1 MSLGVPLNHFEV
13 DLEQRLVPELMILVI
28 GHAVG
33 QEGDGDLRDG
43 PESGG
48 RDVWVTLV
56 ISLETLS
63 AWTNSEIGGTLEWAE
78 VCSNS
83 QEEESMVA
91 SGCWWRRPSPSMTEK
106 VILK

>member
-48 RDVWVTLV
+48 GDERGHGWR
-56 ISLETLS
+56 
-63 AWTNSEIGGTLEWAE
+63 GGGG
-78 VCSNS
+78 
-83 QEEESMVA
+83 EER
-91 SGCWWRRPSPSMTEK
+91 GWR
-106 VILK
+106 